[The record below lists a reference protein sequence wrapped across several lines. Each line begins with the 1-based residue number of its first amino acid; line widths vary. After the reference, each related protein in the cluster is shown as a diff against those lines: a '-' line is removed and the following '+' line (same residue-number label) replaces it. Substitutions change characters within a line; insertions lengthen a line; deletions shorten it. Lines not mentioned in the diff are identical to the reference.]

1 MVRTA
6 RIGLGWWV
14 ALVAAPLLLATG
26 ALHAHGMM
34 GMGMGMQ
41 DDGDAKVTKE
51 QFMQRSEQH
60 FAHVDANKDGV
71 LDASDRAA
79 MRKRMQD
86 CMGMMHGGDM
96 GTMGGGMQGGG
107 AAPKQDREAHHPQP

>member
-1 MVRTA
+1 MVATA

-14 ALVAAPLLLATG
+14 ALVAAPLLLAAG

-34 GMGMGMQ
+34 GMGMGMGMQ
-41 DDGDAKVTKE
+41 DAGDAKVTKE

-60 FAHVDANKDGV
+60 FAHMDANKDGV

-79 MRKRMQD
+79 MRKRMHD
-86 CMGMMHGGDM
+86 CMGMMD
-96 GTMGGGMQGGG
+96 GGMQGGA
-107 AAPKQDREAHHPQP
+107 AAPKPDHEAHHPQP